1 MTQLIYKIT
10 ELFIYHPVLETII
23 ALNLSH
29 SILKMFH
36 LHN

>member
-23 ALNLSH
+23 ALNSSH
-29 SILKMFH
+29 PILNMFH